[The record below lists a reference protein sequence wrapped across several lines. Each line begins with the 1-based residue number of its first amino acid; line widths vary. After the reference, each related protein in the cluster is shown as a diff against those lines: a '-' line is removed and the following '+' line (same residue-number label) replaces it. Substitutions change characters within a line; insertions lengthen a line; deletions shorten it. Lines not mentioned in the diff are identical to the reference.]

1 MKKRIVFLLT
11 FLSIIIIST
20 NIYAKY
26 VIEYTNTIAHI
37 KVDLIP
43 PKIELM
49 MIQNTN
55 QLYENYANQT
65 HTITVKIKV
74 IESNIVE
81 NYFNQENVKILVG
94 DKVVIPEI
102 FEIRKSI
109 GTRKMIIYDVKL
121 SKVLGD
127 GILKIKIKEGTIKDI
142 SDNINKETI
151 VNTNIQIDNTVPIIS
166 FAQEVKKDGK
176 VEAKLKSNE
185 KIRNVNGWNLSEDRV
200 ALSKE
205 FASNVSY
212 PFKITDFA
220 QNVAQIDINI
230 TRATNIKIQ
239 YGACNQKTQWSFG
252 NCNDEIAGKETIAE
266 NGIEKTEMFSLLTEG
281 AIEKDFIQ
289 VQNYIYT
296 YWGEGVRGSGYS
308 YENRYYYGYNPGPD
322 TYASMATGDLIYINK
337 EKYLVIGGDRDK
349 SCWKQRIRW
358 KANSARDSKS
368 ISIWNIRN

>member
-65 HTITVKIKV
+65 HTITAKIKV
-74 IESNIVE
+74 IESNILE
-81 NYFNQENVKILVG
+81 NYFNQENIKILVG
-94 DKVVIPEI
+94 EEEVVPEV
-102 FEIRKSI
+102 FEIRKST
-109 GTRKMIIYDVKL
+109 GTSKMIIYDVKL
-121 SKVLGD
+121 NKVLGD
-127 GILKIKIKEGTIKDI
+127 GVLKIKIKEGTIKDI
-142 SDNINKETI
+142 SDNINQETI
-151 VNTNIQIDNTVPIIS
+151 INTNIQIDNTAPIIG
-166 FAQEVKKDGK
+166 FTQEVEQDGK
-176 VEAKLKSNE
+176 VIANLKANE
-185 KIRNVNGWNLSEDRV
+185 QIRTVKGWELSEDKLI
-200 ALSKE
+200 LSKE

-220 QNVAQIDINI
+220 QNVAQVDINI
-230 TRATNIKIQ
+230 TKATNIEIK
-239 YGACNQKTQWSFG
+239 YGAFNQKTKWSFG
-252 NCNDEIAGKETIAE
+252 NCNYEIAGKETVLE
-266 NGIEKTEMFSLLTEG
+266 NGIETAEMFSLLTEG

-289 VQNYIYT
+289 VQNYIHT
-296 YWGEGVRGSGYS
+296 YWGEGIKGSGYS

-337 EKYLVIGGDRDK
+337 KHNLVIGGDRSK
-349 SCWKQRIRW
+349 SCRK
-358 KANSARDSKS
+358 
-368 ISIWNIRN
+368 